1 MNNSDWLTYLNFENI
16 VSLLCFIGSFIIGLV
31 NFFRTGKISK
41 TVNENFK
48 GDVIKLKTVERPAR
62 RMAVQTFSE
71 ERTDYILN
79 KATNLLEESPL
90 KVNVQKEIQSH
101 VESCLEFVLE
111 ALNNPESYVKDADNV
126 KVVDSVAERNAMNED
141 LAYAGDIFDL
151 AEEYRER
158 FGLSADMSV
167 QDIFAHVQKYS
178 DEMGKRLQE
187 QGKNTESE
195 VNENAQ
201 TQKTE

>member
-1 MNNSDWLTYLNFENI
+1 MDVGEWLSNLNLENI
-16 VSLLCFIGSFIIGLV
+16 LSLICFIGAFIFSLV
-31 NFFRTGKISK
+31 NFFRTGRLNNGAK
-41 TVNENFK
+41 NF
-48 GDVIKLKTVERPAR
+48 IKSEVEELKTNSNRVP
-62 RMAVQTFSE
+62 VQTFSE

-90 KVNVQKEIQSH
+90 KVNIQKEIQSH

-111 ALNNPESYVKDADNV
+111 ALNNPESYVIEGDNV
-126 KVVDSVAERNAMNED
+126 QPVDSVAERMQMNED
-141 LAYAGDIFDL
+141 LAYAGDIFDM
-151 AEEYRER
+151 AEEYREK

-187 QGKNTESE
+187 QGKIKESE
-195 VNENAQ
+195 VNNNAQ

>member
-1 MNNSDWLTYLNFENI
+1 MNNSDWLSNLNLEN
-16 VSLLCFIGSFIIGLV
+16 VLSLLCFIGAFIFGIV
-31 NFFRTGKISK
+31 NFFRTGRLNNSAK
-41 TVNENFK
+41 NFIK
-48 GDVIKLKTVERPAR
+48 GEVEELKTRPDR
-62 RMAVQTFSE
+62 VAVQTFSE

-111 ALNNPESYVKDADNV
+111 TLNNPESYVKDSDNV
-126 KVVDSVAERNAMNED
+126 TVVDSVAERNAMNED
-141 LAYAGDIFDL
+141 LAYAGDVFDM

-167 QDIFAHVQKYS
+167 QDIFAYVKKYS
-178 DEMGKRLQE
+178 EDMSKRLQE